1 MTRPI
6 NNVKHASSIYG
17 ISERRIRY
25 LAQLRGIGTKVGGSL
40 VFTGGDIKRL
50 KPGKNGYP
58 KGRPRKIVWQH
69 IIKGDIKMNKELIE
83 QIGEA
88 IQHIAH
94 EIRPSVGYALTREYA
109 NDLAERAILPLIEAE
124 VKAER
129 ERVVSRLLTMVLSLE
144 QNDNEWKPENA
155 EVVQPDLTGK

>member
-6 NNVKHASSIYG
+6 HNVKHASSIYG

-124 VKAER
+124 VMAVR
-129 ERVVSRLLTMVLSLE
+129 ERLVSRLLTMVLSLE
-144 QNDNEWKPENA
+144 QNA
-155 EVVQPDLTGK
+155 EVV